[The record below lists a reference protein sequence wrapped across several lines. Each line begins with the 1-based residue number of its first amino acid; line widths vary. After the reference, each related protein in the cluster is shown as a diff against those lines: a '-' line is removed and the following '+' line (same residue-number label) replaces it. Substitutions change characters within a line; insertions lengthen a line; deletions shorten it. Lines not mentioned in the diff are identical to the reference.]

1 MIERIRNSDRPDP
14 ERLKRLADVIQ
25 SQVER
30 TSDLITD
37 LLEVSRLEPG
47 VRRLRSQRVD
57 LVKLARAAVRREQDI
72 LPEESRH
79 RLAVRHNGRSKVVVQ
94 GDEARLDQVLSNL
107 LSNAVKYSPQGGQ
120 IVVKLEQS
128 DGSVRLSVSDQG
140 VGIPEAERESLFAP
154 FSRTESARV
163 SGVQGTGLGLYITRR
178 IVEAHGGSVE
188 IGDTTGGGTTVR
200 VELPAE

>member
-1 MIERIRNSDRPDP
+1 
-14 ERLKRLADVIQ
+14 
-25 SQVER
+25 
-30 TSDLITD
+30 
-37 LLEVSRLEPG
+37 
-47 VRRLRSQRVD
+47 
-57 LVKLARAAVRREQDI
+57 
-72 LPEESRH
+72 
-79 RLAVRHNGRSKVVVQ
+79 
-94 GDEARLDQVLSNL
+94 
-107 LSNAVKYSPQGGQ
+107 VKYSPQGGQ